1 MTGTSPRP
9 TGVELLVLART
20 PIAGHGGEGPTAGQ
34 GRSRG
39 MEMTRLL
46 SALHPREASQ
56 YVTGPRPEPR
66 TYPPF

>member
-20 PIAGHGGEGPTAGQ
+20 PIAGHSGEGPTAGQ
-34 GRSRG
+34 GPRRG